1 MRSLETCQNAFNLL
15 LANANPLI
23 TPSSGTDISANDETF
38 LIQGSLSLA
47 TMPEALVIEINDP
60 ILTEKWRLA
69 HQDLIDRLRD
79 GIINECIPLANDE
92 NLFTGKVQMEPVE
105 GTEPRCY
112 TPEQYALHAQNILAM
127 VRKSKNKGAVC
138 AAPLFVPIPGIFLF
152 IKSSEIIIPCQEK
165 IFRIPAKQIP
175 DIISIIFFI
184 KICSSL
190 REIGD
195 PAAAVPVGIRCDKA
209 YKFLF

>member
-1 MRSLETCQNAFNLL
+1 ML
-15 LANANPLI
+15 
-23 TPSSGTDISANDETF
+23 SSMCSVHFDSGH
-38 LIQGSLSLA
+38 
-47 TMPEALVIEINDP
+47 PESDDP
-60 ILTEKWRLA
+60 IERESCRPDNA
-69 HQDLIDRLRD
+69 IVSY
-79 GIINECIPLANDE
+79 GIFSMIPPSNQSA
-92 NLFTGKVQMEPVE
+92 P
-105 GTEPRCY
+105 
-112 TPEQYALHAQNILAM
+112 M
-127 VRKSKNKGAVC
+127 VRKPKNKGAVC